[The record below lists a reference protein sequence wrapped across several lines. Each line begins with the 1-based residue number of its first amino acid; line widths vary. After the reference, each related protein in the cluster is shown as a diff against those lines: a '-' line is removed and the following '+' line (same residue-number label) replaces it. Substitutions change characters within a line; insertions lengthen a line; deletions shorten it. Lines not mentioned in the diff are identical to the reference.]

1 MDLLGPFDPPT
12 DSGNRYVLVVGDTFS
27 KWVEAYAIPNK
38 EANTVAK
45 HLTDFFCR
53 FGIPQRLHSDRG
65 LEFHN
70 QVLDEIAKILQIQP
84 SFTTA
89 YRPQSNGMI
98 ERFNRTLI
106 KMLKTFIDD
115 FAHPTTWDTLLP
127 MLTGAYR
134 ATEHSSTGCT
144 PNLLFMG
151 REVSI
156 PLDLLA
162 GNPPR
167 QRTFYNHASYGQ
179 WLTRAMNTAHEYA
192 RKVLNKSATR
202 QKRSYDTRNKIRKW
216 SPSLGEWV
224 YFYYPPYGRYKLG
237 SPWIGPYVIVK
248 KLPARTW
255 LIQAGP
261 DKPSRVV
268 HEDNLKPVQGR
279 LQQADNWIRQNLKE
293 NSTKPQPEDTYISP
307 PDTDDDEVPDV
318 TTEPPPLI
326 KKCRRF
332 PPQRQEEERT
342 KELPKKPTVET
353 PSTDRIEKSPSKSQP
368 IEKSSQ
374 AKPTEPTPST
384 AQVPENELPRE
395 SPQVREQPPQIVQEK
410 PQEPH
415 LKQTRRSTDNQ
426 DPPDEPQSTNQP
438 VEVSHEVPYGQ
449 PTDMSPDMSHDHPVD
464 LPPDQ
469 PDKLPTDQ
477 QDVNRKST
485 PSTPEDH
492 RIADE
497 PFINGHPAS
506 PESSDSGPVLPESQD
521 SAPGQKSSPKE
532 DQPAKPELRRS
543 ARDRHSPKRFDP
555 CEPTEVELKAKSKSS
570 LRSIFDWFT
579 HYFEPG

>member
-12 DSGNRYVLVVGDTFS
+12 DNGNRYVLVVGDTFS

-115 FAHPTTWDTLLP
+115 HAHPTTWDTLLP

-134 ATEHSSTGCT
+134 ATEHASTGCT

-162 GNPPR
+162 GSPPR

-192 RKVLNKSATR
+192 RRVLNKSATR
-202 QKRSYDTRNKIRKW
+202 QKRNYDNRSKIRKW

-224 YFYYPPYGRYKLG
+224 YFYYPPYSRFKLG

-279 LQQADNWIRQNLKE
+279 LQQADNWVKQNLKQ
-293 NSTKPQPEDTYISP
+293 NSTEPQPEDTYISP
-307 PDTDDDEVPDV
+307 PESDDEELPDV
-318 TTEPPPLI
+318 NTEPPPLV
-326 KKCRRF
+326 KSRRQIS
-332 PPQRQEEERT
+332 PQHPEEVRT
-342 KELPKKPTVET
+342 KEIQEKSPVEK
-353 PSTDRIEKSPSKSQP
+353 PSTDKIEKSPKRPQQTEKRSIEKPP
-368 IEKSSQ
+368 IEKIPPTSQ
-374 AKPTEPTPST
+374 PQETVLPKESLPVRDTPP
-384 AQVPENELPRE
+384 AIVPEE
-395 SPQVREQPPQIVQEK
+395 PQIVTPTDSHKNMEK
-410 PQEPH
+410 STENHPPTDEPI
-415 LKQTRRSTDNQ
+415 STDQ
-426 DPPDEPQSTNQP
+426 EVDVPPDEPT
-438 VEVSHEVPYGQ
+438 
-449 PTDMSPDMSHDHPVD
+449 
-464 LPPDQ
+464 DQ
-469 PDKLPTDQ
+469 PDRLPTDQ
-477 QDVNRKST
+477 PDDIQEEST
-485 PSTPEDH
+485 PSTQENQEVVDKP
-492 RIADE
+492 
-497 PFINGHPAS
+497 S
-506 PESSDSGPVLPESQD
+506 LPESRD
-521 SAPGQKSSPKE
+521 LAPPTGQKSPTE
-532 DQPAKPELRRS
+532 DKPEKPEIRRS
-543 ARDRHSPKRFDP
+543 TRN
-555 CEPTEVELKAKSKSS
+555 
-570 LRSIFDWFT
+570 
-579 HYFEPG
+579 